1 MLNDGRNK
9 WNNSYSKSNEKG
21 DESIRNDETTNINME
36 EEEKRFL
43 RIIKKI
49 QNQRNRVCFQNI
61 LEFAG
66 QENKDINMETCK
78 AIIDD

>member
-1 MLNDGRNK
+1 
-9 WNNSYSKSNEKG
+9 
-21 DESIRNDETTNINME
+21 ME

-49 QNQRNRVCFQNI
+49 QNQPNRVCFQNI
-61 LEFAG
+61 IEFAG